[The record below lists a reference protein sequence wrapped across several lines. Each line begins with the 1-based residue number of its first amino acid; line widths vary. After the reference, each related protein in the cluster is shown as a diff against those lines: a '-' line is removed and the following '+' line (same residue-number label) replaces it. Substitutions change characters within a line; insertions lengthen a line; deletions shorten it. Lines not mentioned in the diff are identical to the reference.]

1 MNSRSIILTGLAAIT
16 LMGVM
21 AFGHTALADD
31 LMQVNMTGTVTL
43 KSTSKSAIREGR
55 PAALH
60 DAAKKLWRFMQ
71 TNPAFQ
77 ENTRNFSNEQND
89 QMVAFLESECTIS
102 DLDQEVNSTTYLLSW
117 RFRFD
122 CATQKVNSQI
132 SQLNAKMS
140 SSSGSA
146 SQDSTP
152 IVFLF
157 FEQRNS
163 EKTNFDETVNK
174 VNQRGTQNSSSDKA
188 TATLNVDNKVH
199 GAVKTSQS
207 EQDKFGEGRGS
218 ANESVDKSASVKGR
232 LTIDN
237 SATATL
243 NRDTNNVTTQSSTTS
258 GSTTRKEAE
267 VKSKITQAVDFGIQF
282 NEFFSHYKKF
292 TPFDYADV
300 RECSSSA
307 PKREEVLATLQPGE
321 QLQLDSDVQRRVFAA
336 IRECGIRWVIIAR
349 IKVELP
355 SVDPAS
361 GGYYNTVDVSADLR
375 DLNKKPLPA
384 RYSAAAPS
392 VKGQG
397 TQDTATNA
405 AMRNAARQLGEKV
418 LNIIS
423 EQGVQ

>member
-1 MNSRSIILTGLAAIT
+1 
-16 LMGVM
+16 
-21 AFGHTALADD
+21 
-31 LMQVNMTGTVTL
+31 
-43 KSTSKSAIREGR
+43 
-55 PAALH
+55 LH